1 MFRQA
6 SWLISQK
13 DSSHAQASEEESSVN
28 IATPRRFGSRCGHG
42 KWTAVA
48 GLTIRCAR
56 REGLSLAAEGDDK
69 MIPFIVNGKWD
80 DPEVEDIAQFRD
92 VNQDKDN
99 LNAFN
104 TWNAANEFA
113 RPFSVPPGPPSQAL
127 ALLRTAFKV
136 TI

>member
-1 MFRQA
+1 
-6 SWLISQK
+6 
-13 DSSHAQASEEESSVN
+13 
-28 IATPRRFGSRCGHG
+28 
-42 KWTAVA
+42 
-48 GLTIRCAR
+48 
-56 REGLSLAAEGDDK
+56 
-69 MIPFIVNGKWD
+69 MIPFVVNGKWD

-113 RPFSVPPGPPSQAL
+113 RPFSVPPGSPPQAL

-136 TI
+136 TIEDNDYKAAAEKSKLTTNYIPGEKIDRYVAQIYSISPQAKKRLEFVARKPRTS